1 MFTSNATLL
10 TAGEGECVNSTGVS
24 ITRVE
29 QQTDDSAATT
39 TTTEASTTA
48 SSASA
53 TAEAADA
60 ESSANTITSSYWSE
74 ILVTSLVIAGIV
86 GLDVIV

>member
-29 QQTDDSAATT
+29 QQTDDAAA
-39 TTTEASTTA
+39 TTTEAS
-48 SSASA
+48 S
-53 TAEAADA
+53 TAETADA
-60 ESSANTITSSYWSE
+60 ESSGTTIASSYWCE
-74 ILVTSLVIAGIV
+74 MVVATLVIAGIV
-86 GLDVIV
+86 GFDIIV

>member
-10 TAGEGECVNSTGVS
+10 AAGEGECVNSTGVS

-29 QQTDDSAATT
+29 QQTDDGAA
-39 TTTEASTTA
+39 TTTEASSTA

-60 ESSANTITSSYWSE
+60 ESSATAITSSYWSE
-74 ILVTSLVIAGIV
+74 ILVASLVIAGIV
-86 GLDVIV
+86 GFDIIV

>member
-29 QQTDDSAATT
+29 QQTDDGATT
-39 TTTEASTTA
+39 ATEASSTA
-48 SSASA
+48 PSASA
-53 TAEAADA
+53 TAETADA
-60 ESSANTITSSYWSE
+60 ESAATTITSSYWHE
-74 ILVTSLVIAGIV
+74 MLMASLVVAGIV
-86 GLDVIV
+86 CFDVIL